1 MQNYRPISILSTLA
15 KVFESI
21 VTSRLSD
28 FLLSFADSQDGFFK
42 GRSVLSN
49 LLIYS
54 DFIFNAFKS
63 RLQVDSVYFAFS
75 KAFDTVYHD
84 RLFGKVW
91 NAGIRGTLFRWIGSY
106 LVGRS

>member
-1 MQNYRPISILSTLA
+1 MA

-49 LLIYS
+49 LLIYN
-54 DFIFNAFKS
+54 DFIFDIFKS
-63 RLQVDSVYFAFS
+63 RSQVDSVWMLALGKTCLDGLGLTLLADPSQLERVVPSLTHFNLPQECL
-75 KAFDTVYHD
+75 KAQ
-84 RLFGKVW
+84 
-91 NAGIRGTLFRWIGSY
+91 I
-106 LVGRS
+106 